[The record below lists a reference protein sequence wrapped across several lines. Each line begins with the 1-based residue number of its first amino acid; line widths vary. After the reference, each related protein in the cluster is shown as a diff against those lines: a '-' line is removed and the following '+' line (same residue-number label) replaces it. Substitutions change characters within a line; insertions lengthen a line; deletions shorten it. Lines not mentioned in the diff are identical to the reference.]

1 MGEAIQIPRFTLPP
15 GGRYGLALLFSVCLN
30 AAILWLVAHYLLKTD
45 DYTAPP
51 QPKTIHLQL
60 SPAKEGKNE
69 PIVEQRPPTP
79 SVVERPETPNRNPE
93 PQPADELAT
102 VSEPPPSAE
111 QRPPVNAARILAT
124 ARDMAHKIAAE
135 DKTKPQQTAP
145 PMPSALESALNPKRE
160 PAGVRMMA
168 DGTIRV
174 VTEFGLVYCIRPQDD
189 SRILG
194 PEDDLPISM
203 TCR

>member
-1 MGEAIQIPRFTLPP
+1 MGEAIQIPRFSLPP
-15 GGRYGLALLFSVCLN
+15 GGRYGLAFLFSVCIN

-45 DYTAPP
+45 DYSAPP

-60 SPAKEGKNE
+60 SPAKERQTE

-79 SVVERPETPNRNPE
+79 SAAERPKTSNRNSE
-93 PQPADELAT
+93 PQPAEEQAT
-102 VSEPPPSAE
+102 VSEPSSSTE
-111 QRPPVNAARILAT
+111 KQPPVNSARILAT
-124 ARDMAHKIAAE
+124 ARDMAHQMAAE

-145 PMPSALESALNPKRE
+145 LMPSALESALNPKRE
-160 PAGVRMMA
+160 PASVEMLA

-174 VTEFGLVYCIRPQDD
+174 VTEFGLVYCIRSQDD

-194 PEDDLPISM
+194 PEDDLPMSM